1 MTDPQHKKLSK
12 FLSLILRHDP
22 QAIGLTL
29 DAQGWAD
36 VDEFIAKAGAH
47 GRLYSRTLIEAIVR
61 DNDKQ
66 RFKLSTDGRRIR
78 ASQGHSI
85 DIDLALLPL
94 QPPASLYHGTATRFA
109 DSIRKTGLDKRS
121 RQHVHLSLDRDTAIK
136 VGGRHG
142 APLVLHVRAAEMHA
156 RGFAFYRA
164 DNGVW
169 LTDAV
174 APEFIDWPAQ
184 G

>member
-1 MTDPQHKKLSK
+1 MTDQHKKYSK
-12 FLSLILRHDP
+12 FLSLILRHEP

-36 VDEFIAKAGAH
+36 VDDFIAKAAAH
-47 GRLYSRTLIEAIVR
+47 GRLYSRALIEEIVR

-66 RFKLSTDGRRIR
+66 RFRLSDDGRRIR

-85 DIDLALLPL
+85 DVDLALQPL
-94 QPPASLYHGTATRFA
+94 APPATLYHGTATRFA
-109 DSIRKTGLDKRS
+109 ASIRKTGLERRS
-121 RQHVHLSLDRDTAIK
+121 RQHVHLSPDRDTAVK
-136 VGGRHG
+136 VGSRHG
-142 APLVLHVRAAEMHA
+142 APLVLHVRAGEMHA
-156 RGFAFYRA
+156 RGLAFYRS

-169 LTDAV
+169 LTEAV

>member
-1 MTDPQHKKLSK
+1 MTDPHKKLSK
-12 FLSLILRHDP
+12 FLSLILRHEP

-29 DAQGWAD
+29 DAEGWAE
-36 VDEFIAKAGAH
+36 VDDFIAKAGAH
-47 GRLYSRTLIEAIVR
+47 GKLYSRTLIETIVR

-66 RFKLSTDGRRIR
+66 RFKLSDDGRRIR
-78 ASQGHSI
+78 ANQGHSI
-85 DIDLALLPL
+85 DIDLALAPL
-94 QPPASLYHGTATRFA
+94 EPPATLYHGTATRFA
-109 DSIRKTGLDKRS
+109 GSIRKTGLEKRS
-121 RQHVHLSLDRDTAIK
+121 RQHVHLSLDRDTAVK
-136 VGGRHG
+136 VGSRHG
-142 APLVLHVRAAEMHA
+142 TPLVLHVRAGEMHA
-156 RGFAFYRA
+156 RGLVFHRA